1 MVDVIRG
8 LRYLSRQ
15 SIALQGRKGED
26 NLMQLMVV
34 FGTKKINENRQDHL
48 NKSLGN
54 KYTCYDSQNEHL
66 EIIAHPVLS
75 KKNVFFYNWRRVH

>member
-15 SIALQGRKGED
+15 SIALQGRKRED

-34 FGTKKINENRQDHL
+34 FGANKTNENIQDHL

-54 KYTCYDSQNEHL
+54 KYNIYDSRNEHL
-66 EIIAHPVLS
+66 EITAHQVLS
-75 KKNVFFYNWRRVH
+75 KKNVFFYNWQ